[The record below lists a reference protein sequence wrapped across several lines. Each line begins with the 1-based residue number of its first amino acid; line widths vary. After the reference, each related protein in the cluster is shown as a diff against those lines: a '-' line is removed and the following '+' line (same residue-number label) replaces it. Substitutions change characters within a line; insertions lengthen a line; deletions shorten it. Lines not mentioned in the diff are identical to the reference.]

1 MDEIKILVSKEY
13 QGKTIKEFLKIN
25 NVGRGKVEAIR
36 VNKQSFINGE
46 YKNLETTLKENDLLS
61 FIINEEIDFIADDK
75 KLDVVYED
83 DYVLLVNKPSDII
96 IHPDDKTKGNTLV
109 NIVANYYKEK
119 RINRKVRYIHRL
131 DKETTGLILFAK
143 DFLSEAILLKE
154 LQNDNI
160 SRKYL
165 AFLEGKLNKKE
176 GIIKANIDK
185 DRHVNGKMCIV
196 KSGKEAISKYKVIKE
211 FKEYS
216 LVEFSLLTGRTH
228 QIRVHASYINH
239 PLLGDVLYGG
249 NMLYSSRVALHSYSI
264 SFIHPINK
272 KPIDITINLPIDLD
286 VLTK

>member
-13 QGKTIKEFLKIN
+13 QGKTIKEFLKLN

-83 DYVLLVNKPSDII
+83 DYILLVNKPSDII
-96 IHPDDKTKGNTLV
+96 IHPDDKTKGKTLV

-119 RINRKVRYIHRL
+119 GINRKVRYIHRL

-264 SFIHPINK
+264 SFNHPINK
-272 KPIDITINLPIDLD
+272 KPIDICINLPIDLD

>member
-1 MDEIKILVSKEY
+1 MDNVKIKINKEY
-13 QGKTIKEFLKIN
+13 DGKTIKEFLKDN
-25 NVGRGKVEAIR
+25 NVGRGRVEAIR
-36 VNKQSFINGE
+36 VAKSSFINGE
-46 YKNLETTLKENDLLS
+46 YKNLETKLKENDILS
-61 FIINEEIDFIADDK
+61 FSFDEEIDFLNDEK
-75 KLDVVYED
+75 ELDVIYED

-96 IHPDDKTKGNTLV
+96 IHPDDKTKTGTLV
-109 NIVANYYKEK
+109 NIVANYYKNK
-119 RINRKVRYIHRL
+119 GINRKVRYIHRL

-143 DFLSEAILLKE
+143 DFLSEAILLKD

-185 DRHVNGKMCIV
+185 DRHVNGKMCIA
-196 KSGKEAISKYKVIKE
+196 KSGKEAISKYKVIEE
-211 FKEYS
+211 FKDYS

-249 NMLYSSRVALHSYSI
+249 NMLYSSRVALHSYFI

-272 KPIDITINLPIDLD
+272 KTIDIKIDLPIDLYL
-286 VLTK
+286 LTK

>member
-13 QGKTIKEFLKIN
+13 QGKTIKEFLKLN

-83 DYVLLVNKPSDII
+83 DYILLVNKPSDII
-96 IHPDDKTKGNTLV
+96 IHPDDKTKGKTLV

-119 RINRKVRYIHRL
+119 GINRKVRYIHRL

-211 FKEYS
+211 FKEYC

-228 QIRVHASYINH
+228 QIRIHASYIDH

-272 KPIDITINLPIDLD
+272 KPIDICINLPIDLD

>member
-13 QGKTIKEFLKIN
+13 QGKTIKEFLKLN

-46 YKNLETTLKENDLLS
+46 YKNLETTLKENDCLS

-83 DYVLLVNKPSDII
+83 NYILLVNKPSDII

-119 RINRKVRYIHRL
+119 GINRKVRYIHRL

-228 QIRVHASYINH
+228 QIRVHASHINH

-264 SFIHPINK
+264 SFNHPINK

>member
-13 QGKTIKEFLKIN
+13 QGKTIKEFLKLN

-83 DYVLLVNKPSDII
+83 DYILLVNKPSDII
-96 IHPDDKTKGNTLV
+96 IHPDDKTKGETLV

-119 RINRKVRYIHRL
+119 GINRKVRYIHRL

-228 QIRVHASYINH
+228 QIRVHASYIYH

-264 SFIHPINK
+264 SFNHPINK
-272 KPIDITINLPIDLD
+272 KPIDICINLPIDLD

>member
-13 QGKTIKEFLKIN
+13 QGKTIKEFLKLN

-83 DYVLLVNKPSDII
+83 DYILLVNKPSDII
-96 IHPDDKTKGNTLV
+96 IHPDDKTKGKTLV

-119 RINRKVRYIHRL
+119 GINRKVRYIHRL

-185 DRHVNGKMCIV
+185 DRHVNGKMCIA

-264 SFIHPINK
+264 SFNHPINK
-272 KPIDITINLPIDLD
+272 KPIDICINLPIDLD

>member
-13 QGKTIKEFLKIN
+13 QGKTIKEFLKMN

-46 YKNLETTLKENDLLS
+46 YKNLETTLKENDCLS

-83 DYVLLVNKPSDII
+83 DYILLVNKPSDII

-119 RINRKVRYIHRL
+119 GINRKVRYIHRL

-154 LQNDNI
+154 LQNDDI

-272 KPIDITINLPIDLD
+272 KPIDICINLPIDLD
-286 VLTK
+286 ILTK

>member
-13 QGKTIKEFLKIN
+13 QGKTIKEFLKLN

-96 IHPDDKTKGNTLV
+96 IHPDDKTKGKTLV

-119 RINRKVRYIHRL
+119 GINRKVRYIHRL

-185 DRHVNGKMCIV
+185 DRHFNGKMCIV

-264 SFIHPINK
+264 SFNHPINK
-272 KPIDITINLPIDLD
+272 KPIDICINLPIDLD

>member
-13 QGKTIKEFLKIN
+13 QGKTIKEFLKVN

-83 DYVLLVNKPSDII
+83 DYILLVNKPSDII
-96 IHPDDKTKGNTLV
+96 IHPDDKTKGKTLV

-119 RINRKVRYIHRL
+119 GINRKVRYIHRL

-165 AFLEGKLNKKE
+165 AFLEGKLNKKD

-264 SFIHPINK
+264 SFNHPINK
-272 KPIDITINLPIDLD
+272 KPIDICINLPIDLD

>member
-13 QGKTIKEFLKIN
+13 QGKTIKEFLKLN

-83 DYVLLVNKPSDII
+83 DYILLVNKPSDII
-96 IHPDDKTKGNTLV
+96 IHPDDKTKGETLV

-119 RINRKVRYIHRL
+119 GINRKVRYIHRL

-165 AFLEGKLNKKE
+165 AFLEGKLNKKD

-185 DRHVNGKMCIV
+185 DRHVNGKMCIA
-196 KSGKEAISKYKVIKE
+196 KSGKESISKYKVIKE

-264 SFIHPINK
+264 SFNHPINK
-272 KPIDITINLPIDLD
+272 KPIDIFIILPIDLD

>member
-1 MDEIKILVSKEY
+1 MDNVKIKINKEY
-13 QGKTIKEFLKIN
+13 DGKTIKEFLKDN
-25 NVGRGKVEAIR
+25 NVGRGRVEAIR
-36 VNKQSFINGE
+36 VAKSSFINGE
-46 YKNLETTLKENDLLS
+46 YKNLETKLKENDILS
-61 FIINEEIDFIADDK
+61 FSFVEEIDFLNDEKD
-75 KLDVVYED
+75 LDVIYED

-96 IHPDDKTKGNTLV
+96 IHPDDKTKTGTLV
-109 NIVANYYKEK
+109 NIVANYYKNK
-119 RINRKVRYIHRL
+119 GINRKVRYIHRL

-143 DFLSEAILLKE
+143 DFLSEAILLKD

-165 AFLEGKLNKKE
+165 AFLEGKLSKKE

-185 DRHVNGKMCIV
+185 DRHVNGKMCIA
-196 KSGKEAISKYKVIKE
+196 KSGKEAISKYKVIEE

-228 QIRVHASYINH
+228 QIRVHASYITH

-249 NMLYSSRVALHSYSI
+249 NMLYSNRVALHSYSI

-272 KPIDITINLPIDLD
+272 KSIDIKIDLPIDLYS
-286 VLTK
+286 LTK

>member
-13 QGKTIKEFLKIN
+13 QGKTIKEFLKLN

-83 DYVLLVNKPSDII
+83 DYILLVNKPSDII

-119 RINRKVRYIHRL
+119 GINRKVRYIHRL

-264 SFIHPINK
+264 SFNHPINK
-272 KPIDITINLPIDLD
+272 KPIDICINLPIDLD

>member
-13 QGKTIKEFLKIN
+13 QGKTIKEFLKLN

-75 KLDVVYED
+75 KLDIVYED
-83 DYVLLVNKPSDII
+83 DYILLVNKPSDII
-96 IHPDDKTKGNTLV
+96 IHPDDKTKGKTLV

-119 RINRKVRYIHRL
+119 GINRKVRYIHRL

-264 SFIHPINK
+264 SFNHPINK
-272 KPIDITINLPIDLD
+272 KPIDICINLPIDLD

>member
-13 QGKTIKEFLKIN
+13 QGKTIKEFLKLN

-83 DYVLLVNKPSDII
+83 DYILLVNKPSDII
-96 IHPDDKTKGNTLV
+96 IHPDDKTKGKTLV
-109 NIVANYYKEK
+109 KIVANYNKEK
-119 RINRKVRYIHRL
+119 GINRKVRYIHRL

-165 AFLEGKLNKKE
+165 AFLEGKLNKKD

-196 KSGKEAISKYKVIKE
+196 RSGKEAISKYKVIKE

-264 SFIHPINK
+264 SFNHPINK
-272 KPIDITINLPIDLD
+272 KPIDICISLPIDLD
-286 VLTK
+286 ILTK

>member
-13 QGKTIKEFLKIN
+13 QGKTIKEFLKLN

-36 VNKQSFINGE
+36 VNKQSFLNGE
-46 YKNLETTLKENDLLS
+46 YKDLETTLKENDLLS

-83 DYVLLVNKPSDII
+83 DYILLVNKPSDII
-96 IHPDDKTKGNTLV
+96 IHPDDKTKGKTLV

-119 RINRKVRYIHRL
+119 GINRKVRYIHRL

-165 AFLEGKLNKKE
+165 AFLEGKLNKKD

-185 DRHVNGKMCIV
+185 DRHVNGKMCIA
-196 KSGKEAISKYKVIKE
+196 KYGKEAISKYKVIKE

-264 SFIHPINK
+264 SFNHPINK
-272 KPIDITINLPIDLD
+272 KPIDICINLPIDLD

>member
-13 QGKTIKEFLKIN
+13 QGKTIKEFLKLN

-46 YKNLETTLKENDLLS
+46 YKNLETALKENDYLS

-75 KLDVVYED
+75 KLDIVYED
-83 DYVLLVNKPSDII
+83 DYILLVNKPSDII
-96 IHPDDKTKGNTLV
+96 IHPDDKTKGKTLV

-119 RINRKVRYIHRL
+119 GINRKVRYIHRL

-185 DRHVNGKMCIV
+185 DRHVNGKMCIA

-264 SFIHPINK
+264 SFNHPTNK
-272 KPIDITINLPIDLD
+272 KPIDICINLPIDLD
-286 VLTK
+286 ILTK

>member
-13 QGKTIKEFLKIN
+13 QGKTIKEFLKLN

-83 DYVLLVNKPSDII
+83 DYILLVNKPSDII
-96 IHPDDKTKGNTLV
+96 IHPDDKTKGKTLV

-119 RINRKVRYIHRL
+119 GINRKVRYIHRL

-185 DRHVNGKMCIV
+185 DRHVNGKMCIA

-249 NMLYSSRVALHSYSI
+249 NMLYSSRVALHSYCI
-264 SFIHPINK
+264 SFNHPINK
-272 KPIDITINLPIDLD
+272 KPIDICINLPIDLD

>member
-1 MDEIKILVSKEY
+1 MDEIKILVSREY
-13 QGKTIKEFLKIN
+13 QGKTIKEFLKLN
-25 NVGRGKVEAIR
+25 NVGRGKVETIR

-83 DYVLLVNKPSDII
+83 DYILLVNKPSDII
-96 IHPDDKTKGNTLV
+96 IHPDDKTKGKTLV

-119 RINRKVRYIHRL
+119 GINRKVRYIHRL

-264 SFIHPINK
+264 SFNHPINK
-272 KPIDITINLPIDLD
+272 KPIDICINLPIDLD

>member
-1 MDEIKILVSKEY
+1 MDEIKILISKEY
-13 QGKTIKEFLKIN
+13 QGKTIKEFLKLN

-61 FIINEEIDFIADDK
+61 FVINEEIDFIADDK

-83 DYVLLVNKPSDII
+83 DYILLVNKPSDII
-96 IHPDDKTKGNTLV
+96 IHPDDKTKGKTLV

-119 RINRKVRYIHRL
+119 GIKRKVRYIHRL

-185 DRHVNGKMCIV
+185 DRHVNGKMCIA

-249 NMLYSSRVALHSYSI
+249 NLLYSSRVALHSYSI
-264 SFIHPINK
+264 RFIHPINK
-272 KPIDITINLPIDLD
+272 KPIDICINLPIDLD